1 MSPPSNRFNWVN
13 TKSKEEEEE
22 EEEKSSNGCD

>member
-22 EEEKSSNGCD
+22 EEKSSNGCD